1 MSSSEL
7 TALVPTIQK
16 FMKQA
21 HPDRKVALI
30 VEFETLHHLLADF
43 LESHQWTT
51 PWRVFKSSEAAE
63 NWFKNNLEDG

>member
-1 MSSSEL
+1 
-7 TALVPTIQK
+7 
-16 FMKQA
+16 MKQA